1 LRILAIKRRV
11 ATEHIAPYVDREI
24 AALRLGGSDILP
36 FELDI
41 RRMIDVISETRRL
54 RRTIAEQSIGIVHS
68 HFGDIVGFAAAVA
81 SFGAAHLVVTF
92 RGSDLNPAPSVT
104 WCRLLLGHMMSHL
117 AAFRAIRIICVSNEL
132 RDRLIWGRSRAVVLP
147 TGVPTDLF
155 RPKSCE
161 ACRVELRWPPDR
173 LVVLINAGPAPMKK
187 RIDLAERAIKKAQNR
202 LPNLELVAL
211 DGTVPQERVMV
222 MLNAAN
228 CLLLCSDYEGSPTI
242 LQEAM
247 ACNTPVVSTNVGD
260 AAQRLEGVQAC
271 RIVDQN
277 EDAIADALA
286 EIVSGRRRSD
296 GAFKAR
302 QDLDCGV
309 IAHAIAKIYN
319 GLTSTSKEM
328 V

>member
-11 ATEHIAPYVDREI
+11 ATEHIAPYVNREI
-24 AALRLGGSDILP
+24 AALRLGRLDILP

-41 RRMIDVISETRRL
+41 RKMVDVISETRRL

-68 HFGDIVGFAAAVA
+68 HFGDIIGFIAAVA

-92 RGSDLNPAPSVT
+92 RGSDLNPAPSVS
-104 WCRLLLGHMMSHL
+104 WARLFIGHLMSHFTAL
-117 AAFRAIRIICVSNEL
+117 FAGRIICVSNEL

-161 ACRVELRWPPDR
+161 ACRAELHWSADR
-173 LVVLINAGPAPMKK
+173 LIVLINAGPAPRKK
-187 RIDLAERAIKKAQNR
+187 RVDLAERAIGKARNR
-202 LPNLELVAL
+202 LPNLELFAL
-211 DGTVPQERVMV
+211 DGTVPQERVVV

-260 AAQRLEGVQAC
+260 AALQLEGVQAC

-277 EDAIADALA
+277 EDAIADALV

-302 QDLDCGV
+302 QDLDCRV

-319 GLTSTSKEM
+319 GLNSTSKEM
-328 V
+328 A